1 MPVRPIPEG
10 YEGPIPFLAVEDAAQ
25 AIEFYKLAFGAREL
39 MSMNTPRRRGRACG
53 ARDRGDGS

>member
-25 AIEFYKLAFGAREL
+25 AIEFYKLASAR
-39 MSMNTPRRRGRACG
+39 
-53 ARDRGDGS
+53 GS

>member
-39 MSMNTPRRRGRACG
+39 MRMNTPGGESRMRCSRS
-53 ARDRGDGS
+53 GDGS